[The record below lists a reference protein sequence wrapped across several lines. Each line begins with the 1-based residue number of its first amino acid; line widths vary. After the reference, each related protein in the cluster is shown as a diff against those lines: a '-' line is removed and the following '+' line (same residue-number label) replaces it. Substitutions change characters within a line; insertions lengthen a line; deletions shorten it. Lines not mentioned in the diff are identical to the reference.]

1 MKVELNIDP
10 ACTEPRVVIHTDR
23 MTPELDALLRQLSAP
38 PPDAI
43 AAQTGSGVE
52 LLPVDEIMRV
62 YSERQKVYVQTAAG
76 VYPVK
81 ARLYEMEQRLAGRP
95 FARISSSELVNVRMV
110 TGMDFSLAGTIRISL
125 KGGVTTYVS
134 RRHVAEIKKLFDL

>member
-10 ACTEPRVVIHTDR
+10 ACTEPRVTIYTNH
-23 MTPELDALLRQLSAP
+23 MTPELEALLRQLSAP
-38 PPDAI
+38 PPDAV
-43 AAQTGSGVE
+43 AAQTERGVE
-52 LLPVDEIMRV
+52 LLPVNEIMRV

-81 ARLYEMEQRLAGRP
+81 ARLYEMEQRLTGRQ
-95 FARISSSELVNVRMV
+95 FARISSSELVNMRMV

-125 KGGVTTYVS
+125 KGGTSTYVS

>member
-1 MKVELNIDP
+1 MN
-10 ACTEPRVVIHTDR
+10 
-23 MTPELDALLRQLSAP
+23 
-38 PPDAI
+38 
-43 AAQTGSGVE
+43 
-52 LLPVDEIMRV
+52 EIMRV

-81 ARLYEMEQRLAGRP
+81 ARLYEMEQRLTGWQ
-95 FARISSSELVNVRMV
+95 FARISSSELVNMRMV

-125 KGGVTTYVS
+125 KGGTTTYVS